1 MTTYPLTRYFNSV
14 RFINLAII
22 LMIITIWVIHGG
34 LIYRLYEGSEALKLI
49 AGIAGGFAVALG
61 VFATSVNK
69 ELMNSATPII
79 LAILDG
85 IGVIIFLGMWDG
97 DPDLS
102 TFKSGL
108 LSLKHESVY
117 EGMVYSIIIYA
128 FSYIFQKK
136 SRDELKLNSIELE
149 TAAAE
154 QKRKVAQ
161 QRQAEAEQAAT
172 KAEEVNA
179 QSIHVYAHQFRSIVQ
194 MGVCPACGNGL
205 KGDDKFKALA
215 GHSRA
220 CKEKDLL
227 VVLREWD
234 KKAQV

>member
-85 IGVIIFLGMWDG
+85 IGVVIFLGVWDG
-97 DPDLS
+97 QPDLS
-102 TFKSGL
+102 TLKSVL
-108 LSLKHESVY
+108 LSLKHESLY

-136 SRDELKLNSIELE
+136 SRDELNLNSIEQE

-154 QKRKVAQ
+154 QKRKAAQ
-161 QRQAEAEQAAT
+161 QRQAEAEQSAI
-172 KAEEVNA
+172 KSEESNSK
-179 QSIHVYAHQFRSIVQ
+179 SIQVYARQFRSIVA
-194 MGVCPACGNGL
+194 MGVCPACGQAL
-205 KGDDKFKALA
+205 KGADKFKALS
-215 GHSRA
+215 GHSRS
-220 CKEKDLL
+220 CGDKDLL
-227 VVLREWD
+227 NVLRQWD
-234 KKAQV
+234 KKSQV